1 MLSLEWYIV
10 ICVSRRYCRFSE
22 KIRQLRK
29 DRHLSQA
36 EVAKEVGLSARGYQ
50 DLELGAKP
58 RYDALL
64 HIADFYDVSVDW
76 LMGRTDN
83 PHAHR

>member
-1 MLSLEWYIV
+1 M
-10 ICVSRRYCRFSE
+10 FSE

-29 DRHLSQA
+29 DRHLTQA

-64 HIADFYDVSVDW
+64 HIADFYEVSVDW

-83 PHAHR
+83 PPAHR

>member
-1 MLSLEWYIV
+1 M
-10 ICVSRRYCRFSE
+10 FSE

-29 DRHLSQA
+29 DRHLTQA

-58 RYDALL
+58 GFDNLL
-64 HIADFYDVSVDW
+64 HIADFYEVSVDW

>member
-1 MLSLEWYIV
+1 M
-10 ICVSRRYCRFSE
+10 FSE

-29 DRHLSQA
+29 DRHLTQA

-58 RYDALL
+58 GFDNLP

>member
-1 MLSLEWYIV
+1 M
-10 ICVSRRYCRFSE
+10 FSE

-29 DRHLSQA
+29 DRHLTQA

-76 LMGRTDN
+76 RYADGRKE
-83 PHAHR
+83 

>member
-1 MLSLEWYIV
+1 M
-10 ICVSRRYCRFSE
+10 FSE

-29 DRHLSQA
+29 DRHLTQA

-83 PHAHR
+83 PHVHR

>member
-1 MLSLEWYIV
+1 MQ
-10 ICVSRRYCRFSE
+10 RYQR
-22 KIRQLRK
+22 IRDLRE
-29 DRHLSQA
+29 DHDLTQA
-36 EVAKEVGLSARGYQ
+36 QVAKEVGMSARGYQ

-58 RYDALL
+58 RYEALL

-76 LMGRTDN
+76 LMGRTDD

>member
-1 MLSLEWYIV
+1 M
-10 ICVSRRYCRFSE
+10 FSE

-29 DRHLSQA
+29 DRHLTQA

-64 HIADFYDVSVDW
+64 HIADFYGVSVDW
-76 LMGRTDN
+76 LMDRTDN
-83 PHAHR
+83 PAVNR

>member
-1 MLSLEWYIV
+1 M
-10 ICVSRRYCRFSE
+10 FSE

-29 DRHLSQA
+29 DRHLTQA
-36 EVAKEVGLSARGYQ
+36 EVAKEVGLSARAYQ

>member
-1 MLSLEWYIV
+1 M
-10 ICVSRRYCRFSE
+10 FSE

-29 DRHLSQA
+29 DRHLTQA

-50 DLELGAKP
+50 ELELGAKP
-58 RYDALL
+58 GFDNLL

>member
-1 MLSLEWYIV
+1 M
-10 ICVSRRYCRFSE
+10 FSE

-29 DRHLSQA
+29 DRHLTQA

-58 RYDALL
+58 GFDALL

>member
-1 MLSLEWYIV
+1 M
-10 ICVSRRYCRFSE
+10 FSE

-29 DRHLSQA
+29 DRHLTQA

-50 DLELGAKP
+50 ELELGAKP

>member
-1 MLSLEWYIV
+1 M
-10 ICVSRRYCRFSE
+10 FAD
-22 KIRQLRK
+22 KIRGLRK
-29 DRHLSQA
+29 EKRLTQA

-58 RYDALL
+58 GFDNLL

-76 LMGRTDN
+76 LMGRTEN

>member
-1 MLSLEWYIV
+1 M
-10 ICVSRRYCRFSE
+10 FAD
-22 KIRQLRK
+22 KIRVLRK
-29 DRHLSQA
+29 DKNLTQA
-36 EVAKEVGLSARGYQ
+36 DVAKEVGLSARGYQ

-58 RYDALL
+58 GFDNLL

>member
-1 MLSLEWYIV
+1 MVHSYL
-10 ICVSRRYCRFSE
+10 CVKEVLHVFR

-29 DRHLSQA
+29 DRHLTQA

-58 RYDALL
+58 GYDTLL

>member
-1 MLSLEWYIV
+1 M
-10 ICVSRRYCRFSE
+10 FAD
-22 KIRQLRK
+22 KIRVLRNEK
-29 DRHLSQA
+29 KLTQA

>member
-1 MLSLEWYIV
+1 M
-10 ICVSRRYCRFSE
+10 FAD
-22 KIRQLRK
+22 KIRVLRK
-29 DRHLSQA
+29 EKKLTQA
-36 EVAKEVGLSARGYQ
+36 EVAKEVALSARGYQ

>member
-1 MLSLEWYIV
+1 M
-10 ICVSRRYCRFSE
+10 FSE

-29 DRHLSQA
+29 DRHLTQA

-76 LMGRTDN
+76 LMGRTDI

>member
-1 MLSLEWYIV
+1 M
-10 ICVSRRYCRFSE
+10 FSE

-29 DRHLSQA
+29 ERHLTQA

-76 LMGRTDN
+76 LMGRTDD

>member
-1 MLSLEWYIV
+1 M
-10 ICVSRRYCRFSE
+10 FSE

-29 DRHLSQA
+29 DRHLTQA

-58 RYDALL
+58 GFDNLL

-76 LMGRTDN
+76 LIGRTDN

>member
-1 MLSLEWYIV
+1 M
-10 ICVSRRYCRFSE
+10 FSE
-22 KIRQLRK
+22 RIRMLRGEK
-29 DRHLSQA
+29 HLTQA
-36 EVAKEVGLSARGYQ
+36 EVAREVGLSARGYQ

-83 PHAHR
+83 PHVHR

>member
-1 MLSLEWYIV
+1 MN
-10 ICVSRRYCRFSE
+10 SE

-29 DRHLSQA
+29 DRHLTQA

>member
-1 MLSLEWYIV
+1 M
-10 ICVSRRYCRFSE
+10 FSE

-29 DRHLSQA
+29 DRHLTQA
-36 EVAKEVGLSARGYQ
+36 EDAKEVGLSARGYQ

>member
-1 MLSLEWYIV
+1 M
-10 ICVSRRYCRFSE
+10 FSE

-29 DRHLSQA
+29 ERHLTQA

-58 RYDALL
+58 RYEALL
-64 HIADFYDVSVDW
+64 HIADFFDVSVDW

-83 PHAHR
+83 PAVNR

>member
-1 MLSLEWYIV
+1 M
-10 ICVSRRYCRFSE
+10 FSE

-29 DRHLSQA
+29 DRHLTQA